1 MDFDPVSDYPLGSRR
16 PELVRTPS
24 GLGLDE
30 LTLDAV
36 RSGTLG
42 PEELRATPET
52 LRRQSA
58 VALAAGRTQLAD
70 NLARAAELAT
80 VPSAT
85 ILEIYTA
92 LRPHR
97 SSAEELEA
105 WAARLETELE
115 APLCAAFV
123 REAAAACAARG
134 LLRAAPERV
143 SARRSERFLS
153 REQRE
158 LRRELLISP
167 YPELGLVA
175 MDGPNDPEPSLA
187 VEEGRVVEMD
197 GRRAEDFDVIDRF
210 VAANGL
216 DLEVAAEAADL
227 GDDEIARRLVDV
239 DVPRAELVRLSRG
252 LTPAR
257 LARVV
262 SKLDPVE
269 LMFALKKLRA
279 RRAPANQA
287 HVTNL
292 KENPALLAADAAE
305 AGARGFAEVETTVG
319 VSRYAPLNAIAILVG
334 SQTGRPGVM
343 TQCAVEERR
352 NLQLAIQG
360 LVTYAETLSVYG
372 TEPVFVDGD
381 DTPWSK
387 AFLASAY
394 ASRGVKVR
402 FTSGGGSEAL
412 MGHAQGYSMLYL
424 EARCLAAIR
433 AAGSQGVQNGSISC
447 VALVLSV
454 PGGVREILAENVLAA
469 WLDLEVASGNDA
481 IASHSPIRKTAKL
494 MGQFLPGT
502 DFVTSGYSVMP
513 KEDNTFGGGNYDA
526 DDLEEWLTVQ
536 RDWQVDA
543 GIEPVAEDDVLAV
556 RAKGARAV
564 QAVFAGLGFPP
575 VTDEEVEAATYG
587 YASRDLPDRDRAAD
601 VAAADRVLEEG
612 ISALDVVRELDRA
625 GFADVAEAVLAMQR
639 QRVSADYLQT
649 SAVIEPD
656 GTVRSAVSDPNRYE
670 GPGTGYRL
678 EGERWELLQQL
689 PYVLDPA
696 EEAMSNGDLSSIQT
710 THPASLGTAPDEVVV
725 AVGPA
730 FADGLRETINGLA
743 HEDVLRAVADGR
755 PRRRRR
761 AEAACASAG
770 SRTSRSSATTAR
782 SSRARAWRSGLQS
795 KGTAVI
801 HRADLQPLDN
811 LELFGMSPLYS
822 LESYRAIGPER
833 RRLRARPSRRAGAD
847 ELDNFARAKL
857 IVRTTLLHAR
867 ETAAAVPGAARSSSS
882 S

>member
-1 MDFDPVSDYPLGSRR
+1 M
-16 PELVRTPS
+16 
-24 GLGLDE
+24 
-30 LTLDAV
+30 
-36 RSGTLG
+36 
-42 PEELRATPET
+42 
-52 LRRQSA
+52 
-58 VALAAGRTQLAD
+58 
-70 NLARAAELAT
+70 
-80 VPSAT
+80 
-85 ILEIYTA
+85 
-92 LRPHR
+92 
-97 SSAEELEA
+97 
-105 WAARLETELE
+105 
-115 APLCAAFV
+115 
-123 REAAAACAARG
+123 
-134 LLRAAPERV
+134 
-143 SARRSERFLS
+143 RRSERFAS
-153 REQRE
+153 RERRE
-158 LRRELLISP
+158 LRREVLISP

-175 MDGPNDPEPSLA
+175 MDGPHDPEPGLE
-187 VEEGRVVEMD
+187 VEDGRVVAMD
-197 GRRAEDFDVIDRF
+197 GRRAEDFDIIDRF
-210 VAANGL
+210 VARYGL
-216 DLEVAAEAADL
+216 DLDVAPEAAQLADE
-227 GDDEIARRLVDV
+227 EIAHRLVDV
-239 DVPRAELVRLSRG
+239 DVPRADLVRLSRG

-262 SKLDPVE
+262 SLLDPVE

-412 MGHAQGYSMLYL
+412 MGHAQGCSMLYL

-447 VALVLSV
+447 VALVLAV

-481 IASHSPIRKTAKL
+481 IASHSEIRKTAKL

-513 KEDNTFGGGNYDA
+513 REDNTFGGGNYDA
-526 DDLEEWLTVQ
+526 DDLDEWMTAQ

-556 RAKGARAV
+556 RAKAARAV

-575 VTDEEVEAATYG
+575 VTDEEVDAATYG

-601 VAAADRVLEEG
+601 VAAADRVMDG
-612 ISALDVVRELDRA
+612 SVSALDVIRRARPGRLHGRGRGGARDAAAARLGRLSADLGHHRA
-625 GFADVAEAVLAMQR
+625 G
-639 QRVSADYLQT
+639 
-649 SAVIEPD
+649 
-656 GTVRSAVSDPNRYE
+656 
-670 GPGTGYRL
+670 
-678 EGERWELLQQL
+678 
-689 PYVLDPA
+689 
-696 EEAMSNGDLSSIQT
+696 
-710 THPASLGTAPDEVVV
+710 
-725 AVGPA
+725 
-730 FADGLRETINGLA
+730 
-743 HEDVLRAVADGR
+743 
-755 PRRRRR
+755 RRR
-761 AEAACASAG
+761 ALGGE
-770 SRTSRSSATTAR
+770 R
-782 SSRARAWRSGLQS
+782 
-795 KGTAVI
+795 
-801 HRADLQPLDN
+801 
-811 LELFGMSPLYS
+811 
-822 LESYRAIGPER
+822 PER
-833 RRLRARPSRRAGAD
+833 L
-847 ELDNFARAKL
+847 
-857 IVRTTLLHAR
+857 
-867 ETAAAVPGAARSSSS
+867 
-882 S
+882 

>member
-1 MDFDPVSDYPLGSRR
+1 M
-16 PELVRTPS
+16 
-24 GLGLDE
+24 
-30 LTLDAV
+30 
-36 RSGTLG
+36 
-42 PEELRATPET
+42 
-52 LRRQSA
+52 
-58 VALAAGRTQLAD
+58 
-70 NLARAAELAT
+70 
-80 VPSAT
+80 
-85 ILEIYTA
+85 
-92 LRPHR
+92 
-97 SSAEELEA
+97 
-105 WAARLETELE
+105 
-115 APLCAAFV
+115 
-123 REAAAACAARG
+123 
-134 LLRAAPERV
+134 
-143 SARRSERFLS
+143 SARRSERFVS

-167 YPELGLVA
+167 DPELGLVA
-175 MDGPNDPEPSLA
+175 MDGPNDPEPG
-187 VEEGRVVEMD
+187 VEIQGGRIVSMD

-210 VAANGL
+210 VARYGL
-216 DLEVAAEAADL
+216 DLDVAAEAA
-227 GDDEIARRLVDV
+227 GFADDEIARRLVDV
-239 DVPRAELVRLSRG
+239 GVPRADLVRLSRG

-257 LARVV
+257 LARIV
-262 SKLDPVE
+262 SRLDPVE

-305 AGARGFAEVETTVG
+305 AAARGFAELETTVG

-372 TEPVFVDGD
+372 TEAVFVDGD

-412 MGHAQGYSMLYL
+412 MGHAEGRSMLYL

-447 VALVLSV
+447 VALVLSL

-481 IASHSPIRKTAKL
+481 IASHSEIRKTAKL

-513 KEDNTFGGGNYDA
+513 REDNTFGGGNYDG
-526 DDLEEWLTVQ
+526 DDLDEWLTMQ

-543 GIEPVAEDDVLAV
+543 GIEPVAEGEMLHV
-556 RAKGARAV
+556 RERAARAI

-575 VTDEEVEAATYG
+575 VTDEEVAAATYG

-601 VAAADRVLEEG
+601 VAGADRVLADG
-612 ISALDVVRELDRA
+612 ISALDVVRELDAA
-625 GFADVAEAVLAMQR
+625 GFEDVAEAVLAMQR

-649 SAVIEPD
+649 SAIVGPD
-656 GTVRSAVSDPNRYE
+656 GTVHSAISDPNRYE

-678 EGERWELLQQL
+678 EGERWELLQKL
-689 PYVLDPA
+689 PYVLDPQV
-696 EEAMSNGDLSSIQT
+696 ETSPNG
-710 THPASLGTAPDEVVV
+710 AAPVV
-725 AVGPA
+725 AEGPVA
-730 FADGLRETINGLA
+730 KGSAQLRRGRGRG
-743 HEDVLRAVADGR
+743 RAGVRQRAAGDDQR
-755 PRRRRR
+755 PRTRRGAACGRRR
-761 AEAACASAG
+761 SARG
-770 SRTSRSSATTAR
+770 R
-782 SSRARAWRSGLQS
+782 G
-795 KGTAVI
+795 
-801 HRADLQPLDN
+801 
-811 LELFGMSPLYS
+811 
-822 LESYRAIGPER
+822 
-833 RRLRARPSRRAGAD
+833 
-847 ELDNFARAKL
+847 
-857 IVRTTLLHAR
+857 
-867 ETAAAVPGAARSSSS
+867 
-882 S
+882 